1 MKISTRKL
9 VQLAIVAVVVFVSV
23 WLLRRPDPA
32 DVMSPVRRDVVEVVV
47 ATGRLQAIR
56 ETQVGAESS
65 GIVESLAVDE
75 GALVRKGDLLGR
87 LTAGETTARLASSRA
102 ALDVSQKNLHA
113 EEAALAK
120 YRQDLE
126 RLQPLVA
133 RNQVSVAEVER
144 AAADVRVQSARTDAA
159 RAGFREAAAEVERV
173 RPEFDRREVR
183 APFGGVITDR
193 LVEPGTPVSAAQG
206 WFRISEMASTEIEV
220 ETDENNL
227 GKLKAGQ
234 PVTIFVPAYP
244 EQPFFGTLTQVGPFI
259 DSERGIVRLKITP
272 QELPDFVLPNMTVD
286 VSIEVR
292 RADQSLALPVS
303 AVALQASP
311 PFVLVV
317 SADGVI
323 ERQPVRIIGRNPD
336 WVAVLDLSDKVRVLR
351 SQFGFTPGQVI
362 RPVVQADVAP
372 GEGQQ
377 ASAVAGR

>member
-1 MKISTRKL
+1 MKIPARKL
-9 VQLAIVAVVVFVSV
+9 VQLAVVAVVILAGL
-23 WLLRRPDPA
+23 WLLRRPGQA
-32 DVMSPVRRDVVEVVV
+32 EVIFPVRRDVVEVVV

-56 ETQVGAESS
+56 ETQVGAESP

-102 ALDVSQKNLHA
+102 ALDVAKKNLHA
-113 EEAALAK
+113 EEAALEK
-120 YRQDLE
+120 YQQDLE
-126 RLQPLVA
+126 RLQPLVV

-144 AAADVRVQSARTDAA
+144 AAADVRVQSARADAA
-159 RAGFREAAAEVERV
+159 RAAFREAAAEVQRV
-173 RPEFDRREVR
+173 RPDFDRREVR
-183 APFGGVITDR
+183 APFGGVITER

-206 WFRISEMASTEIEV
+206 WFRISEMAATEIEV

-244 EQPFFGTLTQVGPFI
+244 EQPFFGTLSQVGPFI
-259 DSERGIVRLKITP
+259 DSERGVVRLKITP

-303 AVALQASP
+303 AVALQVSP
-311 PFVLVV
+311 PFVLAV

-323 ERQPVRIIGRNPD
+323 ERKSVRIIGRNPD
-336 WVAVLDLSDKVRVLR
+336 WVAVLDLPDKTRVLR

-362 RPVVQADVAP
+362 RPVVQADAAP
-372 GEGQQ
+372 DEGRQTSG
-377 ASAVAGR
+377 AARR

>member
-1 MKISTRKL
+1 MNMSRRKIL
-9 VQLAIVAVVVFVSV
+9 QLAIVAMLVIAGV

-32 DVMSPVRRDVVEVVV
+32 DVMVPVRRDVVEVVV

-56 ETQVGAESS
+56 ETQVGAESA

-87 LTAGETTARLASSRA
+87 LTAGETAARLAASRA
-102 ALDVSQKNLHA
+102 ALDVAQKNLRA
-113 EEAALAK
+113 EEAALGK

-126 RLQPLVA
+126 RLQPLA
-133 RNQVSVAEVER
+133 AQKQVSVAEVER

-159 RAGFREAAAEVERV
+159 RAGLREAAAEVDRV
-173 RPEFDRREVR
+173 RPDFDRREVR
-183 APFGGVITDR
+183 APFAGVITDR
-193 LVEPGTPVSAAQG
+193 LVEPGTPVAPAQA
-206 WFRISEMASTEIEV
+206 WFRISEMAATEIEV

-234 PVTIFVPAYP
+234 PVTIFVPAFP
-244 EQPFFGTLTQVGPFI
+244 EQPFFGTLTQIGPFI

-272 QELPDFVLPNMTVD
+272 QALPDFVLPNMTVD

-311 PFVLVV
+311 PFVLVAN
-317 SADGVI
+317 ADGLI
-323 ERQPVRIIGRNPD
+323 ERKAVRVIGRNPD
-336 WVAVLDLSDKVRVLR
+336 WVAVLDLPENVRVLR
-351 SQFGFTPGQVI
+351 SQFGFAPGQVI
-362 RPVVQADVAP
+362 RPVVVADA
-372 GEGQQ
+372 
-377 ASAVAGR
+377 AVARR

>member
-1 MKISTRKL
+1 MKIPARKL
-9 VQLAIVAVVVFVSV
+9 VQLGVVAVVILAGL
-23 WLLRRPDPA
+23 WLLRRPGQA
-32 DVMSPVRRDVVEVVV
+32 EVIFPVRRDVVEVVV

-75 GALVRKGDLLGR
+75 GALVHKGDLLGR
-87 LTAGETTARLASSRA
+87 LTAGETTARLAASRA
-102 ALDVSQKNLHA
+102 ALDVAKKNLHA
-113 EEAALAK
+113 EEAALEK
-120 YRQDLE
+120 YQQELE
-126 RLQPLVA
+126 RLQPLA
-133 RNQVSVAEVER
+133 AQKQVSVAEVER
-144 AAADVRVQSARTDAA
+144 ATADVRVQSARADAT
-159 RAGFREAAAEVERV
+159 RAAFREAAAEVQRV
-173 RPEFDRREVR
+173 RPDFDRREVR
-183 APFGGVITDR
+183 APFGGVITER

-206 WFRISEMASTEIEV
+206 WFRISEMATTEIEV

-259 DSERGIVRLKITP
+259 DSERGVVRLKITP
-272 QELPDFVLPNMTVD
+272 QALPDFVLPNMTVD

-311 PFVLVV
+311 PFVLAV

-323 ERQPVRIIGRNPD
+323 ERKSVRIIGRNPD
-336 WVAVLDLSDKVRVLR
+336 WVAVLDLPDKTRVLR

-362 RPVVQADVAP
+362 RPVRADAAP
-372 GEGQQ
+372 DEGRP
-377 ASAVAGR
+377 ASGAARR